1 MRKYE
6 ERDREALVSLL
17 ERGFH
22 YANAADR
29 LHSVYEMNP
38 AGPALVSVAEERSSG
53 SVVAAYAVFPFRLVI
68 EGKSVMVGQRGDL
81 IVEKRCRGQG
91 IFKALRPHAESQSRE
106 AGMAFTFSMPNPAAW
121 AGHRRMG
128 CVEVGRLVTMLVPID
143 AAAIARDFLPDNAL
157 GKLASHVLGAVGS
170 LVWREARH
178 TPSREYSCSSVTH
191 FDERFDDLWQKALG
205 LRDIMIVRDSAYLQ
219 WRLSVPGRDQW
230 ALSIERGGRP
240 VGYAVVRKRSD
251 GVAEIKDL
259 LAAPNEHA
267 TETLIHAVVARA
279 REEGMIGVIFQSLEG
294 SPYFESFRS
303 CGFRFMPRASGSGLV
318 LVPGTVKDMPQF
330 WGQNSR
336 WYLTSGDRE

>member
-1 MRKYE
+1 
-6 ERDREALVSLL
+6 
-17 ERGFH
+17 
-22 YANAADR
+22 
-29 LHSVYEMNP
+29 MNP
-38 AGPALVSVAEERSSG
+38 AGAALVSVAEERSSG
-53 SVVAAYAVFPFRLVI
+53 SVVGAYAVFPFRLLI
-68 EGKSVMVGQRGDL
+68 EGESVMVGQRGDL

-128 CVEVGRLVTMLVPID
+128 CIEVGRLVTMLLPID
-143 AAAIARDFLPDNAL
+143 AVTIARDFLPDNAL
-157 GKLASHVLGAVGS
+157 GKLASRALGAVGG

-178 TPSREYSCSSVTH
+178 SPSGEYACRSIAH
-191 FDERFDDLWQKALG
+191 FDERFDDLWEKARG
-205 LRDIMIVRDSAYLQ
+205 LRDIMIVRDSAYLH
-219 WRLSVPGRDQW
+219 WRFSVPGRDQW
-230 ALSIERGGRP
+230 ALAVERDGRP

-259 LAAPNEHA
+259 LTDPNEHA

-279 REEGMIGVIFQSLEG
+279 REEGGIGVIFQGLEG

-318 LVPGTVKDMPQF
+318 LVPGTVTDMPPL
-330 WGQNSR
+330 WGQSSR